1 MLLFGFIMTF
11 YIVIAAIAAVM
22 TYCEQ
27 RRTQG
32 RSTIY
37 TLLGFIACAFWPLTL
52 AGLAVSAKRNVA

>member
-1 MLLFGFIMTF
+1 MLLVGFFMTF
-11 YIVIAAIAAVM
+11 YIVIALIAATM

-32 RSTIY
+32 HSTLY

-52 AGLAVSAKRNVA
+52 ASLAVSAKLHET